1 MSDDPYRAVFE
12 AWRDDPDFRVQI
24 EHDPKA
30 ALATKGVNLPCDEVR
45 IAVDT
50 PQTRH
55 IVFPADPNAT
65 LSDEVLEAVAGGTGD
80 VPESDYYRR
89 MRGSYWS
96 D

>member
-1 MSDDPYRAVFE
+1 M
-12 AWRDDPDFRVQI
+12 
-24 EHDPKA
+24 
-30 ALATKGVNLPCDEVR
+30 
-45 IAVDT
+45 DT
-50 PQTRH
+50 PQTCH

-89 MRGSYWS
+89 MKGSYWS